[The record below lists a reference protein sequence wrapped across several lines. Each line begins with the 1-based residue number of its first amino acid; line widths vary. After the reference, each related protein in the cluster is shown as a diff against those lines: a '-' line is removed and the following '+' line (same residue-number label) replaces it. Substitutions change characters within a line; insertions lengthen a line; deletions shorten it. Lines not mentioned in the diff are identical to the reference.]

1 MMNDYNGKVV
11 LITGGT
17 KGIGL
22 ATGLAFGRLGAH
34 VWLTHRWGSADE
46 NEIRAQFEAAGA
58 PAPRIEEADASKG
71 KETLALLEEI
81 KEVHEVVDV
90 LINNVAMVVKGDGV
104 MNHTARAL
112 HRSLDY
118 SAWPFVDYLQAI
130 KKVFDAFPS
139 YAVATSSDGADVHYP
154 NYDYVG
160 VSKAV
165 LECFARYM
173 ATHLQG
179 EGTKV
184 NVLRTRQVATDS
196 YKEIFGDA
204 NVALGEKFS
213 EWSVTTEEC
222 ANTIVALCSG
232 LFDSMSGQVV
242 TLDKGATYVDN
253 MFTLGSRLFP
263 APAADAADDS
273 KEAPHG

>member
-1 MMNDYNGKVV
+1 MMKDYNGKVV

-22 ATGLAFGRLGAH
+22 ATGLAFGRMGAQL
-34 VWLTHRWGSADE
+34 WLTHRWGSA
-46 NEIRAQFEAAGA
+46 NEDDIRAQFAAVGA
-58 PAPRIEEADASKG
+58 PAPMIVEADASKG
-71 KETLALLEEI
+71 KETLALLEQI
-81 KEVHEVVDV
+81 KSKHDAVDV

-118 SAWPFVDYLQAI
+118 SAWPFVDYLQGI
-130 KKVFDAFPS
+130 KKTFDAFPS

-173 ATHLQG
+173 ATHLQA

-196 YKEIFGDA
+196 YKEIFGDS
-204 NVALGEKFS
+204 NVELGEKFS

-263 APAADAADDS
+263 AP
-273 KEAPHG
+273 EAGATGEEASNG

>member
-1 MMNDYNGKVV
+1 MMKDYNGKVV

-22 ATGLAFGRLGAH
+22 ATGLAFGRMGAQL
-34 VWLTHRWGSADE
+34 WLTHRWGSA
-46 NEIRAQFEAAGA
+46 NEDDIRSQFAAAGA
-58 PAPRIEEADASKG
+58 PEPMIVEADASKG
-71 KETLALLEEI
+71 KETLALLEQI
-81 KEVHEVVDV
+81 KTKHDAVDV
-90 LINNVAMVVKGDGV
+90 FVNNVAMVVKGDGV

-118 SAWPFVDYLQAI
+118 SAWPFVDYLQGI
-130 KKVFDAFPS
+130 KKIFDAYPS

-196 YKEIFGDA
+196 YKEIFGDG
-204 NVALGEKFS
+204 NVELGEKFA
-213 EWSVTTEEC
+213 EWAVTTEEC

-263 APAADAADDS
+263 APDADAAGEETS
-273 KEAPHG
+273 HG